1 MQYNEI
7 YNICQPV
14 MDWLKEQYPNNHKI
28 VIDATGAELIECGKL
43 IVLDKDLKS
52 FTAQKPYMTKEYE
65 NQMREI
71 LNIDTSEIKDDC
83 HRFGIEM
90 LQKLF
95 DYENQLEP
103 KKKDNEVSAH
113 D

>member
-1 MQYNEI
+1 MYNEL
-7 YNICQPV
+7 YNVCHLEL
-14 MDWLKEQYPNNHKI
+14 DWLNELCSHYHDI
-28 VIDATGAELIECGKL
+28 IIEVTGEELIECEKL
-43 IVLDKDLKS
+43 ITLDKDLKS
-52 FTAQKPYMTKEYE
+52 ITAQNPYTTKEYE
-65 NQMREI
+65 NQMKEI

-95 DYENQLEP
+95 NYENQSKP
-103 KKKDNEVSAH
+103 KKKDNEVSTH